1 LFGGFESDGVGV
13 EHGEFDF
20 LLRLLLPLS
29 FRERCVTRTR

>member
-20 LLRLLLPLS
+20 LLRLLL